1 MRYKTEAMS
10 EYANQSVTVLDRWT
24 PTNTSATLP
33 RMVYGD
39 PSGNTAFS
47 DRWIEDGSYLRLG
60 QLTLNYNLPPIQG
73 FVKGVGIYLTATNL
87 FTLTNY
93 TGYDP
98 DFSYMNSP
106 FYRGVDYGKMP
117 QTQSFIIGLKLD
129 L

>member
-1 MRYKTEAMS
+1 M
-10 EYANQSVTVLDRWT
+10 
-24 PTNTSATLP
+24 
-33 RMVYGD
+33 
-39 PSGNTAFS
+39 
-47 DRWIEDGSYLRLG
+47 RLG

-87 FTLTNY
+87 FTLTKY

-106 FYRGVDYGKMP
+106 FYMGIDYGKMP